1 MKNILCILTI
11 FILALYSC
19 KDNKIK
25 SNNITYKVSF
35 EEENYKYIYVSDN
48 QKMAYLDLGDKN
60 GKTILLIHGE
70 PNYSYVYRNIAPKLL
85 ENGYRVII
93 PDLIGFGYSS
103 KPNNENLISYSNHTK
118 WLSKFIAKL
127 NLKDIKLFAH
137 DWGAMLSLRI
147 VAKHPQLFNKV
158 AISYGYLFE
167 GTEIIPE
174 SFEGFKNYAKN
185 DSTFL
190 AGNIMN
196 WGSNKTLSDFV
207 IQKYNDPFKTELD
220 MLAVRKFPSL
230 IPTSE
235 IDKEAIINQKLNIK
249 LTDFEK
255 PFITIWGNHKDSMWI
270 GKDSLLQVNIKGAK
284 NQKHYTLES
293 NHFIQEDQP
302 KELTNILKEFFN

>member
-1 MKNILCILTI
+1 MKYLFCILTI
-11 FILALYSC
+11 FFILFYSC
-19 KDNKIK
+19 KDNKNTTTN
-25 SNNITYKVSF
+25 SFYQVSF
-35 EEENYKYIYVSDN
+35 DLEDYNYINVGDN

-60 GKTILLIHGE
+60 GETILLIHGE
-70 PNYSYVYRNIAPKLL
+70 PNYSYVYRDIAPKLA

-103 KPNNENLISYSNHTK
+103 KPEYENIITYSNHTK
-118 WLSKFIAKL
+118 WLSEFITKL
-127 NLKDIKLFAH
+127 SLKNINLFAH

-147 VAKHPQLFNKV
+147 IAKQPQRFNKV

-167 GTEIIPE
+167 GTEIIPK
-174 SFEGFKNYAKN
+174 SFEGFKSYAKN

-196 WGSNKTLSDFV
+196 WGSNKTLSDSV
-207 IQKYNDPFKTELD
+207 IQKYNDPFKTESD
-220 MLAVRKFPSL
+220 MFAVRKFPSL

-249 LTDFEK
+249 LADFEK
-255 PFITIWGNHKDSMWI
+255 PFITIWGNHKDPMWI
-270 GKDSLLQVNIKGAK
+270 GKDSLLQANIKGAK
-284 NQKHYTLES
+284 NQNHYTLKS

-302 KELTNILKEFFN
+302 EELTTILMAFFN